1 MPIHAILHEILQQC
15 QWWENRTNKWDPE
28 FLKKKKKK
36 RKNTPTKNNK
46 DHIIIS
52 VRLSTLKQIFKK
64 TQNVKLSTIVKYNT
78 NKMIC

>member
-1 MPIHAILHEILQQC
+1 MLYCMKYYNSASGGKTEQTNGIL
-15 QWWENRTNKWDPE
+15 NSSKRR
-28 FLKKKKKK
+28 KKK